1 MLGTCFLLWAAVQLF
16 LIRHPPP
23 RLAAGVCYGQLDVD
37 SEDPQPTARRL
48 RALLPATTPVIA
60 SPLRRARTLAEALHP
75 QPVFDERLLEIDF
88 GEWEGVAWEQIDR
101 RLLDAWAADVLH
113 FVTPGGESV
122 AMLQARALDCV
133 RSLRGNPVALVTHAG
148 VIRALLGHWL
158 HLPIDEW
165 SRLRLDFGSLT
176 LIEIDAS
183 RDDLQQTGPGQ
194 PRAPA
199 ILHYLNR

>member
-1 MLGTCFLLWAAVQLF
+1 MWTIVQLF

-37 SEDPQPTARRL
+37 SEDPQPAARRL
-48 RALLPATTPVIA
+48 RALLPDATPVIA
-60 SPLRRARTLAEALHP
+60 SPLRRARALAEALHP

-133 RSLRGNPVALVTHAG
+133 RSLRGNHVALVTHAG
-148 VIRALLGHWL
+148 VIRAMLGHWL
-158 HLPIDEW
+158 QLPIDEW
-165 SRLRLDFGSLT
+165 SQLRLDFGSLT
-176 LIEIDAS
+176 LLEIDAS
-183 RDDLQQTGPGQ
+183 RDGLQWTESGRPHAPG
-194 PRAPA
+194 
-199 ILHYLNR
+199 ILHYLNQ

>member
-1 MLGTCFLLWAAVQLF
+1 MQLF

-23 RLAAGVCYGQLDVD
+23 RLAVGVCYGQLDVD
-37 SEDPQPTARRL
+37 SEDPQPAARRL
-48 RALLPATTPVIA
+48 RALLPAATPVIA
-60 SPLRRARTLAEALHP
+60 SPLRRARALAEALHP

-101 RLLDAWAADVLH
+101 RLLDAWASDVLH
-113 FVTPGGESV
+113 FVAPGGESV

-133 RSLRGNPVALVTHAG
+133 RSLRGNHAALVTHAG
-148 VIRALLGHWL
+148 VIRAMLGHWL
-158 HLPIDEW
+158 QLPIDEW

-176 LIEIDAS
+176 LLEIDAS
-183 RDDLQQTGPGQ
+183 SDGLQRTGSSRPHAPG
-194 PRAPA
+194 

>member
-1 MLGTCFLLWAAVQLF
+1 MQLF

-37 SEDPQPTARRL
+37 SEDPQPAARRL
-48 RALLPATTPVIA
+48 RALLPAATPVIA
-60 SPLRRARTLAEALHP
+60 SPLRRARALAEALHP

-101 RLLDAWAADVLH
+101 QLLDAWASDVLH
-113 FVTPGGESV
+113 FVAPGGESV

-133 RSLRGNPVALVTHAG
+133 RSLRGNHAALVTHAG
-148 VIRALLGHWL
+148 VIRAMLGHWL
-158 HLPIDEW
+158 QLPIDEW

-176 LIEIDAS
+176 LLEIDAS
-183 RDDLQQTGPGQ
+183 SDGLQRTGSSRPHAPG
-194 PRAPA
+194 